1 MKCRLGT
8 PGLMAPPILHS
19 RLLWVNRL
27 MEQAVAGTIHNVM
40 LGNLDTEFHSSL
52 LENTDLLERV
62 ASRNAELNANGERT
76 YPLSQVILVYV
87 SQTLLRDYR

>member
-1 MKCRLGT
+1 
-8 PGLMAPPILHS
+8 
-19 RLLWVNRL
+19 

-40 LGNLDTEFHSSL
+40 LGKLDTEFHSSL

-76 YPLSQVILVYV
+76 YLLSQVILVYV